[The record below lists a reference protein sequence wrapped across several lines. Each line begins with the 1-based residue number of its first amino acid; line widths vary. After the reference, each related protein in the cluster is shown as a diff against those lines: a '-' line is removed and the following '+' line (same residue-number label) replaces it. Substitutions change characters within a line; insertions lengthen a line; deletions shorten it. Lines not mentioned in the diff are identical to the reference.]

1 MKCRKYKGLASK
13 NVSEN
18 KNYITKEDKESKEIA
33 RKFKSKTRMS
43 KKL

>member
-1 MKCRKYKGLASK
+1 MECRKYKGLASK

-18 KNYITKEDKESKEIA
+18 KAFLEKEDKDSKEIG
-33 RKFKSKTRMS
+33 RKFKSKTKMS